1 MLYKIND
8 NVIYTYNISNQANP
22 ADFEVR
28 MRQYQSRTEKNEF
41 SYDVIVKNLTDQ
53 NKSGVITID
62 IPNNVKS
69 HKDYKQ
75 KAFSYDI
82 HVPANS
88 DLIIIGTG
96 FMNIKNETDVSLFNI
111 DKKYIEVRPSIFR

>member
-1 MLYKIND
+1 MRKRETLNIIDDRFINFENETSVTLY
-8 NVIYTYNISNQANP
+8 
-22 ADFEVR
+22 
-28 MRQYQSRTEKNEF
+28 
-41 SYDVIVKNLTDQ
+41 
-53 NKSGVITID
+53 

-88 DLIIIGTG
+88 DLIITGTG